1 MLATVTTTLRHR
13 VRLVHASTGVPIT
26 GLAARLLPHPYG
38 WSMRTTPDMVVVA
51 ARTDVAAPPAP
62 PQLAVRVTAGATAD
76 MLVLPP
82 MPDQPPRTVL
92 VDLTAEEIDVPVEPV
107 PMTLTVVLT
116 TPSSGAP
123 STGHIVTAR
132 ATSGPNPK
140 PTVDLPEVDPGIDP
154 GVYRSAP
161 VTWTAVFTP
170 SDLLVDGSLLRTL
183 AVDFSTTATRVH
195 LVDTT

>member
-1 MLATVTTTLRHR
+1 MLASVTTTLRHR
-13 VRLVHASTGVPIT
+13 VRLVHASTGAPIT

-38 WSMRTTPDMVVVA
+38 WSLRTTPDTVVVA
-51 ARTDVAAPPAP
+51 ARADVAAPPAP
-62 PQLAVRVTAGATAD
+62 PQLAVRVTDGATAD

-82 MPDQPPRTVL
+82 VLDQPPRTVL
-92 VDLTAEEIDVPVEPV
+92 VDLTADEIDVPVDPV

-116 TPSSGAP
+116 TPSTGAP
-123 STGHIVTAR
+123 RTAHTVTAR
-132 ATSGPNPK
+132 ATSGPTPK
-140 PTVDLPEVDPGIDP
+140 PTIDLPEVGTNT
-154 GVYRSAP
+154 GVYQSALVP
-161 VTWTAVFTP
+161 WTAVFTP

>member
-13 VRLVHASTGVPIT
+13 VRLVHASTGVPIA

-38 WSMRTTPDMVVVA
+38 WSLRTTSDAVIVA

-62 PQLAVRVTAGATAD
+62 PHLAVRVTDGATAD
-76 MLVLPP
+76 VLVLPP
-82 MPDQPPRTVL
+82 VPDQPPRTVL
-92 VDLTAEEIDVPVEPV
+92 VDLTTEEIDVPVDPV

-116 TPSSGAP
+116 TPSTGAP
-123 STGHIVTAR
+123 SAGHTVTAR

-140 PTVDLPEVDPGIDP
+140 PTIDLLQVDS

-161 VTWTAVFTP
+161 VPWTAVFTP

>member
-13 VRLVHASTGVPIT
+13 VRLVHASTGVPIA

-38 WSMRTTPDMVVVA
+38 WSLRTMADAVIVA
-51 ARTDVAAPPAP
+51 ARTDVAVPPAP
-62 PQLAVRVTAGATAD
+62 PQLAVRVTDGATAD
-76 MLVLPP
+76 VLALPP
-82 MPDQPPRTVL
+82 VPDQPPRTVL
-92 VDLTAEEIDVPVEPV
+92 VNLTAEEIDVPVDPV

-116 TPSSGAP
+116 TPSTGAP
-123 STGHIVTAR
+123 SVGHTVTAR
-132 ATSGPNPK
+132 ATSGPTPK
-140 PTVDLPEVDPGIDP
+140 PTIDLLEVDS

-161 VTWTAVFTP
+161 VAWTAVFTP

-183 AVDFSTTATRVH
+183 AVDFSTTATRAH